1 MKTLAALLLISAF
14 AAFASAN
21 EAEFHKAVIDF
32 LDERHDEHMKQLLR
46 DQGFPEDTHELVAS
60 DKPKPP
66 LWAVSRYKLTDFIF
80 DLSSLLLM
88 TSSFPQSRLVI

>member
-14 AAFASAN
+14 TAFVSAN

-66 LWAVSRYKLTDFIF
+66 LWAVSH
-80 DLSSLLLM
+80 
-88 TSSFPQSRLVI
+88 

>member
-1 MKTLAALLLISAF
+1 MKTLAALLLISAVT
-14 AAFASAN
+14 AFVSAN

-66 LWAVSRYKLTDFIF
+66 LWAVSL
-80 DLSSLLLM
+80 
-88 TSSFPQSRLVI
+88 

>member
-14 AAFASAN
+14 AAFVSAN

-32 LDERHDEHMKQLLR
+32 LDERHDEDMKQLLR
-46 DQGFPEDTHELVAS
+46 DQGFPDDTQELVSS

-66 LWAVSRYKLTDFIF
+66 LWAVSRY
-80 DLSSLLLM
+80 
-88 TSSFPQSRLVI
+88 R